1 MAHKKWIIRDADK
14 ERASAL
20 SEKFNIDP
28 MVAFLIVSRGITD
41 DLTISNFLADTFE
54 IVDPFCFTDMDVA
67 AFTIGDAIDN
77 QEKICIYGDYD
88 CDGVTATALLYSFF
102 KSQGADVCYYI
113 PSRDGEGYGL
123 NMTAVDKIKDM
134 GVSLIVTVD
143 NGISAIEE
151 ADYIYQQGM
160 RLVVTDHHQLSEKLP
175 MAEAVVNPHR
185 TDNELDFND
194 YAGVG
199 VAFKLA
205 CAMYDG
211 DVEDLINEYI
221 DLVAIGTIG
230 DVVPLVAENRAFV
243 KRGLS
248 KINNNPR
255 TAIKAFIDSNGAKK
269 EYNASDIAFQ
279 LCPRINAAGRIDDAS
294 KAVEFL
300 VTENYN
306 DALFKCDQ
314 LNIEN
319 THRQEIEKNIL
330 SDIDCQILSDP
341 SLVNDR
347 VIVIHGDNYH
357 HGVIGIVAAHILER
371 YGKPSI
377 IIGVDED
384 GIARGSARS
393 VDGFNIFEAIS
404 YCSDDLIQYGGH
416 PLAAG
421 LSLDKDN
428 IHLFR
433 KHINEYAYKNF
444 ATMPSQTIT
453 LDCKISPFYLN
464 LDLVTGLE
472 VLEPYGCS
480 NPQAVFGLYNLN
492 LVGITPLSEGKHIRL
507 DLEKK
512 GKVIRVVKFNQPID
526 QFPYQQG
533 QKLNLAVKV
542 SKNLYKDKYYLSV
555 QALDIRLSTTDD
567 DKYFSEK
574 STYELFE
581 NSSQGDKSLYPDR
594 KVCADIYRYLKANNG
609 YAYSFDDLYFELQS
623 QVTYG
628 QLKYALT
635 AFEQAGLIST
645 DKGIIMNRINNKV
658 NLEDTQILK
667 SLRGRLNV
675 ERRI

>member
-41 DLTISNFLADTFE
+41 DLTISNFIADTFE
-54 IVDPFCFTDMDVA
+54 IVDPLLFADMDVA
-67 AFTIGDAIDN
+67 AHTIGDAIDN
-77 QEKICIYGDYD
+77 GEKICIYGDYD

-123 NMTAVDKIKDM
+123 NKSAIDQIKAM

-151 ADYIYQQGM
+151 AEYIYQLGM
-160 RLVVTDHHQLSEKLP
+160 SLVVTDHHQLADRLP
-175 MAEAVVNPHR
+175 LAEAVVNPHR
-185 TDNELDFND
+185 PDNDLDFND

-211 DVEDLINEYI
+211 STEDLINEYI

-255 TAIKAFIDSNGAKK
+255 IAIKAFTDSNGAKK
-269 EYNASDIAFQ
+269 EYGATDIAFQ
-279 LCPRINAAGRIDDAS
+279 LCPRINAAGRLDDAS

-300 VTENYN
+300 VSGSID
-306 DALFKCDQ
+306 DAAFKCDQ

-319 THRQEIEKNIL
+319 SHRQEIEKNIIA
-330 SDIDCQILSDP
+330 DIDEQIAANP
-341 SLVNDR
+341 SLVNNR
-347 VIVIHGDNYH
+347 VIVIDGKNYH

-371 YGKPSI
+371 YGKPTI
-377 IIGVDED
+377 IIGVDDD

-393 VDGFNIFEAIS
+393 VDGFNIYEAIS
-404 YCSDDLIQYGGH
+404 SCSDDLVQFGGH

-428 IHLFR
+428 IDLFR
-433 KHINEYAYKNF
+433 LHINEYAFKNF
-444 ATMPSQTIT
+444 DVMPAQTIT

-464 LDLVTGLE
+464 LDLVSSLE

-480 NPQAVFGLYNLN
+480 NPQAVFGLYNLKLIN
-492 LVGITPLSEGKHIRL
+492 VTPLSDGKHIRL

-512 GKVIRVVKFNQPID
+512 GKVIRVVKFNEPIE
-526 QFPYQQG
+526 QFPYKQG
-533 QKLNLAVKV
+533 QMLNLAVKI
-542 SKNLYKDKYYLSV
+542 SKNLFKDKYYLSV
-555 QALDIRLSTTDD
+555 QALDIRLATTDD

-574 STYELFE
+574 GAYELFE
-581 NSSQGDKSLYPDR
+581 SKGVINNSLYPSR
-594 KVCADIYRYLKANNG
+594 SVCGDIYRYLKSNNG
-609 YAYSFDDLYFELQS
+609 YPYSFDDLYFELQS
-623 QVTYG
+623 AVTYG
-628 QLKYALT
+628 QLQYALV
-635 AFEQAGLIST
+635 AFEQAGLISIN
-645 DKGIIMNRINNKV
+645 KGITINNVNNKV
-658 NLEDTQILK
+658 NLEDTPILK

-675 ERRI
+675 N

>member
-41 DLTISNFLADTFE
+41 DLTISNFLADSFE
-54 IVDPFCFTDMDVA
+54 IVDPFRFADMDVA

-123 NMTAVDKIKDM
+123 NLSAIDTIKSM

-151 ADYIYQQGM
+151 AEYIYQQGM
-160 RLVVTDHHQLSEKLP
+160 RLVVTDHHQLIENLP
-175 MAEAVVNPHR
+175 RAEAVVNPHR
-185 TDNELDFND
+185 TDNDLEFND

-205 CAMYDG
+205 CAMYEG
-211 DVEDLINEYI
+211 DVEDLIKDYI
-221 DLVAIGTIG
+221 DLVAIGTIA

-255 TAIKAFIDSNGAKK
+255 TAIKAFVDSNGTKK
-269 EYNASDIAFQ
+269 EYGATDIAFQ
-279 LCPRINAAGRIDDAS
+279 LCPRINAAGRLDDAT

-300 VTENYN
+300 VSDSMD
-306 DALFKCDQ
+306 DAVFKCEQ

-319 THRQEIEKNIL
+319 SHRQEIEKNIVD
-330 SDIDCQILSDP
+330 DIDEQILANP

-347 VIVIHGDNYH
+347 VIVIDGKNYH

-371 YGKPSI
+371 YGKPTI
-377 IIGVDED
+377 IIGVDD
-384 GIARGSARS
+384 DSVARGSARS

-404 YCSDDLIQYGGH
+404 SCADDLIQFGGH

-421 LSLDKDN
+421 LSLDKDK
-428 IHLFR
+428 IDLFR
-433 KHINEYAYKNF
+433 KHINEYAYKNYSV
-444 ATMPSQTIT
+444 MPPQTIT

-464 LDLVTGLE
+464 LDLVSSLE

-480 NPQAVFGLYNLN
+480 NPQAIFGLYNLKLIN
-492 LVGITPLSEGKHIRL
+492 ITPLSEGKHIRL

-512 GKVIRVVKFNQPID
+512 GKVIRVVKFNEPFE
-526 QFPYQQG
+526 QFAYKQG
-533 QKLNLAVKV
+533 QMLNLAVKI
-542 SKNLYKDKYYLSV
+542 SKNFYKDKYYLSV
-555 QALDIRLSTTDD
+555 QALDIRLATTDD

-574 STYELFE
+574 SAFELFE
-581 NSSQGDKSLYPDR
+581 NKGVANISLYPDR
-594 KVCADIYRYLKANNG
+594 NVCADFYRYLKLNNG
-609 YAYSFDDLYFELQS
+609 YRYSFDNLYFELQS
-623 QVTYG
+623 VVTYG
-628 QLKYALT
+628 QLKYALI

-645 DKGIIMNRINNKV
+645 DKGIIINNVNNKV

-675 ERRI
+675 D